1 MRFMEELN
9 DEIAFTACVAALKRP
24 EGGALPSSLPASF
37 HGVGLEAAACR
48 AEDRDRLARSTDV
61 ASPSESES
69 VSSALALECVGRLPK
84 DRKDAEYPG
93 IVGSLPP

>member
-1 MRFMEELN
+1 MEELN

-24 EGGALPSSLPASF
+24 EGRALPSSLPASAD
-37 HGVGLEAAACR
+37 GVGLEAAACR
-48 AEDRDRLARSTDV
+48 AEDRDRLDRSTDV

-69 VSSALALECVGRLPK
+69 VSSALAPRRLPK
-84 DRKDAEYPG
+84 DRKAPEYPG